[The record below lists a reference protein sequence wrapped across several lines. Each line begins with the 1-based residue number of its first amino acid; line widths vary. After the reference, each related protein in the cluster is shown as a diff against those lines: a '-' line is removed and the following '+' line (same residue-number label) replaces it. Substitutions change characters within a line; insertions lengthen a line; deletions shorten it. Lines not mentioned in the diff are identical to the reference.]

1 MKFDDQDTHRNV
13 LSAMSLWLAF
23 EYLSPQKPPKPE
35 LAKMTCNWAV
45 PIDSQGDADMPWV
58 SEDKQDD
65 LAKLFDVEADKRR
78 FLIYAGILPGREY
91 TNAARHML
99 GVDTINDEEA
109 AEPGDA
115 ASLLLPVSSDGRVAG
130 LPFVSSTPW
139 ALGSL
144 AAATASSSRF
154 NFRGFFGKFGAEER
168 TIKALKELLVKRT
181 LLPEQNDEY
190 NLVTVSDLL
199 TKAKSP
205 EEASQIRKQYRTIT
219 ADDVRELT
227 SLVFGMLGWRP
238 SYEEAWIIQTQRLSK
253 KIMDDP
259 LNSFYASDMEA
270 VEQAIVKGSFD
281 LALKQFLSNKEAAVR
296 TDLDANGN
304 KSPLIEGVHPS
315 RLPLAAWPGTYPLV
329 TAQQFA
335 VNTIERDLADEGI
348 YSVNGPPGT
357 GKTTMLKDI
366 VASVIQQRADRLLAF
381 SDPRDAF
388 KKSLAIEDHRFP
400 AWELDSSL
408 CGFGIVVTSA
418 NNGAVENIS
427 RELPSLSA
435 IDKDIKLEYFS
446 EVAGSVALEKGK
458 SRPWQSETWGV
469 ISAALGN
476 STNRN
481 LFAQNFWWGDA
492 ESKTLPNKSPNPRA
506 KLSIQDWIEEY
517 SASVPN
523 WHVAT
528 ERYKMARERAQKAIA
543 MAAALA
549 DNLQRYS
556 QLEKEQVQSDLAGKS
571 LHKSCDDGRQK
582 LHETNTR
589 LLTLQDKEA
598 EQREY
603 RRLLKLQQKA
613 QENVDSAKQKLAELK
628 SSSNTQLSKTSV
640 TNQVQNT
647 KRHQDAA
654 QQNFKNHLQTEPG
667 FWSRI
672 FFGRKAA
679 IWDKRN
685 DDLLA
690 AIERAQSNHDQS
702 CLDQQAYEQWL
713 CDVEESE
720 KKLANAE
727 IRLSS
732 DKNSLVLVG
741 LDPNGSLEKIEKS
754 HQELCHEVTVLKEEV
769 NAIIT
774 KLESDEQALL
784 ANHRHQETLSLELG
798 NLHHALSE
806 AKLTDNTRK
815 AWYLETLSR
824 EDFHQVSPYQD
835 DKEIFNARRDLF
847 VAAMELHK
855 AFVVAAWPKLKGT
868 LAAFTLQLQGLLPPH
883 RIAGGS
889 MRLWDAFFLLVP
901 LISTSFASFPRL
913 FRGVGNGDLAW
924 TLIDEA
930 GQATPQQAIGAIWRS
945 RRVVIVGDPI
955 QLEPV
960 VGIPQELVGPL
971 KEYCQTPDIYVP
983 PDASVQ
989 TMADRSNRY
998 GTLMGANEPETAIWL
1013 GSPLVVHRRCLRP
1026 MFDIANAIAYENKM
1040 VYGTA
1045 DDHDFPAP
1053 GSSWLDVSNDDAQG
1067 HWIESQARIVME
1079 LIRDLTANQIRVN
1092 GNLRLYVITPFKV
1105 VSNNMREMLATV
1117 FGADDAKKMCGTVHT
1132 FQGKE
1137 ADYVIFLLGGDPGRP
1152 GVISGFAGRKP
1163 NLVNVAVTRAKKR
1176 LYVVGNH
1183 GFWCGASDTK
1193 GYYGKM
1199 SQLLGAGPESSPAAI
1214 RT

>member
-1 MKFDDQDTHRNV
+1 MKFDDQDTHQNV
-13 LSAMSLWLAF
+13 LSGMSLWLAF
-23 EYLSPQKPPKPE
+23 EYLSPQKPPQPE
-35 LAKMTCNWAV
+35 LAKMTCNWAI

-58 SEDKQDD
+58 SKDKQDD
-65 LAKLFDVEADKRR
+65 LAKLFRVEADKKR

-91 TNAARHML
+91 TNAARQML
-99 GVDTINDEEA
+99 GVKAINDEEA

-144 AAATASSSRF
+144 SAATASSSRF
-154 NFRGFFGKFGAEER
+154 DFRGFFGKFGAEER
-168 TIKALKELLVKRT
+168 TITALKELLIKRT
-181 LLPEQNDEY
+181 LLPEQNDEN
-190 NLVTVSDLL
+190 NLVTASDLL
-199 TKAKSP
+199 ASAKSP
-205 EEASQIRKQYRTIT
+205 EEASQLRKQYRTIT

-227 SLVFGMLGWRP
+227 SLVFDRLGWRP
-238 SYEEAWIIQTQRLSK
+238 PYEEAWIIQTQRLSK
-253 KIMDDP
+253 KDMDDP
-259 LNSFYASDMEA
+259 LNSFYAEDIET
-270 VEQAIVKGSFD
+270 VEQAVVNGRFD
-281 LALKQFLSNKEAAVR
+281 AALKQFLSNKEAAVR
-296 TDLDANGN
+296 IDLDANGN

-335 VNTIERDLADEGI
+335 VNTIERDLANEGI

-366 VASVIQQRADRLLAF
+366 IASVIQQRADRLLVF
-381 SDPRDAF
+381 SDPCDALS
-388 KKSLAIEDHRFP
+388 KPLKIDDHRFP

-435 IDKDIKLEYFS
+435 IDKNIKFDYFS
-446 EVAGSVALEKGK
+446 KVADSVALEKGK
-458 SRPWQSETWGV
+458 SRPQQAEAWGV

-481 LFAQNFWWGDA
+481 LFAQNFWWGDKD
-492 ESKTLPNKSPNPRA
+492 SKTLPNKSPNPMA

-517 SASVPN
+517 GASVPS

-528 ERYKMARERAQKAIA
+528 ERYRLARERAQNAIA
-543 MAAALA
+543 TAAVLA
-549 DNLQRYS
+549 DQLQRYP
-556 QLEKEQVQSDLAGKS
+556 QLQKEQVQSDLAGKS
-571 LHKSCDDGRQK
+571 LYKICDDGRRE
-582 LHETNTR
+582 LHEASTR
-589 LLTLQDKEA
+589 LSTLQVKKA
-598 EQREY
+598 KQFEY
-603 RRLLKLQQKA
+603 RRLLKLQQEA
-613 QENVDSAKQKLAELK
+613 QDDLDSAKQKLSALRL
-628 SSSNTQLSKTSV
+628 SPNAQLSKASV
-640 TNQVQNT
+640 TNQVENT
-647 KRHQDAA
+647 KRQQDAA
-654 QQNFKNHLQTEPG
+654 QQNFNNHLQTEPG
-667 FWSRI
+667 LLSRI
-672 FFGRKAA
+672 FFRRKAA
-679 IWDKRN
+679 IWDKKN
-685 DDLLA
+685 DDYLA
-690 AIERAQSNHDQS
+690 AIQQAQSNHDQS
-702 CLDQQAYEQWL
+702 CLGQQAYEQWL
-713 CDVEESE
+713 RDVEESE
-720 KKLANAE
+720 ENLAIAE
-727 IRLSS
+727 VGLSS
-732 DKNSLVLVG
+732 NKDGLVAVG
-741 LDPNGSLEKIEKS
+741 LDPNGSLEQVEKS
-754 HQELCHEVTVLKEEV
+754 YQELGHDVMVLKEEV
-769 NAIIT
+769 NAIT
-774 KLESDEQALL
+774 TTLESDQQALL
-784 ANHRHQETLSLELG
+784 ANHRHQEALSLELR
-798 NLHHALSE
+798 NLHHALSQ
-806 AKLTDNTRK
+806 AKLTDNSRK
-815 AWYLETLSR
+815 AWHLKALSR
-824 EDFHQVSPYQD
+824 EDFHQASPYQD
-835 DKEIFNARRDLF
+835 DGELFNARRDLF
-847 VAAMELHK
+847 IAAMELHQ

-883 RIAGGS
+883 RIAGGP

-913 FRGVGNGDLAW
+913 FRGVGNGELAW

-930 GQATPQQAIGAIWRS
+930 GQATPQQALGAIWRS

-998 GTLMGANEPETAIWL
+998 GTLMGANEPDTAIWL

-1045 DDHDFPAP
+1045 DDHNFPAP
-1053 GSSWLDVSNDDAQG
+1053 DSSWLDVSNDDAQG

-1079 LIRDLTANQIRVN
+1079 LIHDLTAGQIKKD
-1092 GNLRLYVITPFKV
+1092 GKLRLYVITPFKV

-1117 FGADDAKKMCGTVHT
+1117 FGSEDAKKMCGTVHT

-1137 ADYVIFLLGGDPGRP
+1137 ADYVIFLLGGDPSRP

-1183 GFWCGASDTK
+1183 SFWCGSSDTK
-1193 GYYGKM
+1193 EYYGKM
-1199 SQLLGAGPESSPAAI
+1199 SQLLGASVESSRDLI
-1214 RT
+1214 S